1 MSYGVTKRMQTPVVR
16 KLKPQEKL
24 NKVAEVFSKSPF
36 CIILLD
42 FFENTFGQNARG
54 SLPKDAR
61 LLSPDIGTG
70 RTLRTHSAALIGT
83 FRRTLGACASRGS
96 HLPTTLPTVRARD
109 RDKEARGKTARLP
122 RSQLHD
128 LTTRRLLVGSGLC
141 GSVEACSEEDHF
153 ISALRKTPHCFRPTT
168 AFPGNRTCGCRR

>member
-36 CIILLD
+36 CIILLG

-83 FRRTLGACASRGS
+83 FRRTLGACASRES
-96 HLPTTLPTVRARD
+96 HLPTVLPTVRARD

-153 ISALRKTPHCFRPTT
+153 ISALRKTPHCSRPTT
-168 AFPGNRTCGCRR
+168 AFPGNRTCGCHR

>member
-36 CIILLD
+36 CIILLG
-42 FFENTFGQNARG
+42 FFENTFGQNRAR
-54 SLPKDAR
+54 SLLWDAR
-61 LLSPDIGTG
+61 LLSSDIGTG
-70 RTLRTHSAALIGT
+70 HTLRTHSAALIGA
-83 FRRTLGACASRGS
+83 FRRTPGACASRGS
-96 HLPTTLPTVRARD
+96 HLPTVLPTVRARD

-153 ISALRKTPHCFRPTT
+153 ISALRKTPHCSRPTRV
-168 AFPGNRTCGCRR
+168 FQGNRTCGCRH

>member
-36 CIILLD
+36 CIILLG
-42 FFENTFGQNARG
+42 FFENTFGQKRAR
-54 SLPKDAR
+54 SLLWDSR
-61 LLSPDIGTG
+61 LLSVRHRHRAHIEDSFGGTY
-70 RTLRTHSAALIGT
+70 RH
-83 FRRTLGACASRGS
+83 F
-96 HLPTTLPTVRARD
+96 PTVLPTVRARD

>member
-1 MSYGVTKRMQTPVVR
+1 MAYAKRTQTPVVR

-36 CIILLD
+36 CIILLG
-42 FFENTFGQNARG
+42 FFENTSDKNARK
-54 SLPKDAR
+54 SFPKDAR

-70 RTLRTHSAALIGT
+70 RALRTHSAALIGT

-141 GSVEACSEEDHF
+141 GSVEACSEGDHF
-153 ISALRKTPHCFRPTT
+153 ISALRKTPHCSRPTT